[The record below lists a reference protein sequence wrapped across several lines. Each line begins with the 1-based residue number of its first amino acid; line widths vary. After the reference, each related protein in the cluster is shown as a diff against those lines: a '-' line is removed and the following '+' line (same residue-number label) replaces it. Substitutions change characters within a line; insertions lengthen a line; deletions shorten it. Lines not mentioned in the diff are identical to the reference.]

1 MKTAQMKIYFL
12 FLFIVLHLYSIQGQ
26 NNSSEPYPHLSKKEL
41 FKQEVLE
48 KESLND
54 EYNRLNKAYKNAT
67 QLEYTGAVLSLGSGA
82 YFMYRTSKLLPKKNI
97 PHEKVTLLYVSSLL
111 IISGI
116 VLSASG
122 SRKKKDIILEF
133 AEEYNQTKTG
143 KIEREIQ
150 LKTSGTGLALAYS
163 F

>member
-1 MKTAQMKIYFL
+1 MKIYFS
-12 FLFIVLHLYSIQGQ
+12 FLFIVLCLYSVRCQ
-26 NNSSEPYPHLSKKEL
+26 NNSSDPYLHLSSKEL
-41 FKQEVLE
+41 FKQRVLE

-54 EYNRLNKAYKNAT
+54 EYNRSKLAHEKAT

-82 YFMYRTSKLLPKKNI
+82 YFMYRTSKLLPEKNI
-97 PHEKVTLLYVSSLL
+97 THEKVTLLYVSSLL

-122 SRKKKDIILEF
+122 SRKKKDIIREF
-133 AEEYNQTKTG
+133 IEEYKATSIG
-143 KIEREIQ
+143 KIETEIK
-150 LKTSGTGLALAYS
+150 LKTSGTGLALTYS